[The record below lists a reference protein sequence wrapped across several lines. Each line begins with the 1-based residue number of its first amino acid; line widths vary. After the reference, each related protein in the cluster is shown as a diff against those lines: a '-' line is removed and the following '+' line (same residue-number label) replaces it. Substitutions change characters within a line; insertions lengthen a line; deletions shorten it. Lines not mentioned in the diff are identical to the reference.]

1 MKIELHFFIPLR
13 TEHPPSPHIPPS
25 NIDIS
30 EDQVKQFKDDG
41 FLVFKNILSEALIK
55 TLNSASKD
63 IRTNK
68 TLHCEMTY
76 YNGPPIF
83 HKVSSLSPNN
93 WINWHICSIPIS
105 VHGRTRFM
113 MVSVMFSIIPLLDTW
128 LLGMCY
134 NWANNEWF
142 ETTFILIRLMGNY
155 SVRLLGATT
164 MGSSTG
170 DYTIPQ

>member
-1 MKIELHFFIPLR
+1 
-13 TEHPPSPHIPPS
+13 
-25 NIDIS
+25 
-30 EDQVKQFKDDG
+30 
-41 FLVFKNILSEALIK
+41 
-55 TLNSASKD
+55 
-63 IRTNK
+63 
-68 TLHCEMTY
+68 
-76 YNGPPIF
+76 
-83 HKVSSLSPNN
+83 
-93 WINWHICSIPIS
+93 
-105 VHGRTRFM
+105 M